1 MGSRKDARA
10 KEYRLGMAQVL
21 VGLEKRLRSVRFAE
35 GKIVKAIIRKQ
46 TWTIRDDTRP
56 DEFGYCDLEGDRGQ
70 PRTIGIRSGLDE
82 GQDLDTTLHECLH
95 AAMPDLSE
103 DAVTEIASDLA
114 RVLLARGFG
123 RS

>member
-1 MGSRKDARA
+1 V
-10 KEYRLGMAQVL
+10 AQIL
-21 VGLEKRLRSVRFAE
+21 VGLEKRLCSVRQPE
-35 GKIVKAIIRKQ
+35 GEIVKAIIRKQ

-70 PRTIGIRSGLDE
+70 PRTIGIRPGLDE

-95 AAMPDLSE
+95 AALPDLSE
-103 DAVTEIASDLA
+103 EAVTEIASDLA

>member
-1 MGSRKDARA
+1 M
-10 KEYRLGMAQVL
+10 
-21 VGLEKRLRSVRFAE
+21 
-35 GKIVKAIIRKQ
+35 KAIIRKQ

-82 GQDLDTTLHECLH
+82 GQELDTTLHECIH
-95 AAMPDLSE
+95 AALPDLSE
-103 DAVTEIASDLA
+103 EAVTEIATDCA

-123 RS
+123 KQ

>member
-1 MGSRKDARA
+1 MC
-10 KEYRLGMAQVL
+10 
-21 VGLEKRLRSVRFAE
+21 SVRFAK
-35 GKIVKAIIRKQ
+35 GQVMKAIIRKQ

-70 PRTIGIRSGLDE
+70 PRTIGIRPGLDE
-82 GQDLDTTLHECLH
+82 GQEMDTTLHECIH
-95 AAMPDLSE
+95 AALPDLSE
-103 DAVTEIASDLA
+103 EAVTEIATDCA

>member
-1 MGSRKDARA
+1 M
-10 KEYRLGMAQVL
+10 
-21 VGLEKRLRSVRFAE
+21 GLEEWLRSVRFAE
-35 GKIVKAIIRKQ
+35 GEIVKAIIRKQ

-95 AAMPDLSE
+95 AALPDLSE

>member
-1 MGSRKDARA
+1 
-10 KEYRLGMAQVL
+10 
-21 VGLEKRLRSVRFAE
+21 VGLQKLLRSVRFAE
-35 GKIVKAIIRKQ
+35 GEIVKAIIRKQ
-46 TWTIRDDTRP
+46 TWVFRDDTRP

-95 AAMPDLSE
+95 AALPDLSE
-103 DAVTEIASDLA
+103 EAVAEIASDLA